1 MNPDKLIT
9 RLLPTLYEDEH
20 LLAVAKPAGVDS
32 GGLEEQT
39 WDGLVELLPAVR
51 GKKERLVAAN
61 RLSRYESGVL
71 ILAKNETAANAIRV
85 QIRASRVAQEYVA
98 VVLGRMSK
106 SSLTIGLEHGASEG
120 RRGAARREV
129 VRSASAKAAAVKARS
144 TVAPRPGGAGASGG
158 STTLSALRAGEK
170 RTLLRIL
177 TRVPTTH
184 ALRAQLRS
192 IRLRL
197 LGDLI
202 QNQTNRPMRHA
213 MTCLHLT
220 RIGFQHPVTKK
231 PISLHCPPP
240 PAFADVVEGGADPLR
255 PLYAALVRRL
265 PCFASGESGEPKET
279 DALRLLSGDVED
291 VRGVIAEKFGDV
303 VILQVLREGAASMPL
318 LKQYAKWYRDWI
330 GARTVYAKWNVRDRS
345 DSSEG
350 PRPRSDEESDG
361 ATLLLGKESAQEF
374 EIRENGIRFL
384 VRPAEQAVG
393 LFLDQRENR
402 ARIRENAAGKDVLN
416 LFAYTCGFSL
426 AAAVGGARS
435 TVSVDLSP
443 QPLGWGR
450 ANFDLNEINVG
461 THEFLQGEAFEFL
474 RRARDAA
481 RSFDVVVLD
490 PPTFAHGRRKQRDF
504 SVRRDLGEL
513 VAASAAV
520 LRPGGVMLVST
531 NLRSFTLAAIR
542 DQIRRGVSRRRFEV
556 LETPSLPPDFA
567 VDPDHAKTVLLRFG

>member
-39 WDGLVELLPAVR
+39 WAGLVELLPAMR
-51 GKKERLVAAN
+51 GKKETLIAAN

-71 ILAKNETAANAIRV
+71 ILAKNESAANAIRV
-85 QIRASRVAQEYVA
+85 QIRSSRVVQEYVA

-106 SSLTIGLEHGASEG
+106 SSLMIGVEHGTSEG
-120 RRGAARREV
+120 RRGAARRDV
-129 VRSASAKAAAVKARS
+129 ARSTSSKSAAVKARP
-144 TVAPRPGGAGASGG
+144 TVSPRAGAAGTPAG
-158 STTLSALRAGEK
+158 PTTLSALRAGDK
-170 RTLLRIL
+170 RTLLRIQ

-192 IRLRL
+192 VRLRL

-220 RIGFQHPVTKK
+220 RIGFQHPVTRK
-231 PISLHCPPP
+231 PISVHCPPP

-265 PCFASGESGEPKET
+265 SCFTSNET

-303 VILQVLREGAASMPL
+303 VVLQVLREGAASIPL

-345 DSSEG
+345 DSSDG
-350 PRPRSDEESDG
+350 PRARSDEGVDD
-361 ATLLLGKESAQEF
+361 ATLLLGKESPQEF
-374 EIRENGIRFL
+374 EIRENGVRFL

-443 QPLGWGR
+443 QPLAWGR
-450 ANFDLNEINVG
+450 ANFDLNEIAVG

-481 RSFDVVVLD
+481 RAFDIVVLD

-513 VAASAAV
+513 VSASAGV

-531 NLRSFTLAAIR
+531 NLRSFALAAIR
-542 DQIRRGVSRRRFEV
+542 DQIRRGVNRRRFEV

-567 VDPDHAKTVLLRFG
+567 VDPDHAKTVLLRFS